1 MNSKEKTVMLL
12 ATGGHVGNIPF
23 APGTFGSLAGLPLC
37 FFLSLCGTSFVA
49 IFIIAFIV
57 LSIWVAQEA
66 EKLMEEKDPGCIV
79 IDEIAG
85 IMVTLLGLPFD
96 PFTVVAGFLI
106 FRILDIFKP
115 FPARLLER
123 TIPGGAGVVLDDIA
137 AGIWGNLILRIV
149 LTFLT

>member
-1 MNSKEKTVMLL
+1 MNSKEKTIMFL
-12 ATGGHVGNIPF
+12 ATGGFVGNIPF
-23 APGTFGSLAGLPLC
+23 APGTFGSLVGLPFC
-37 FFLSLCGTSFVA
+37 FFLSLCGISFAA
-49 IFIIAFIV
+49 IFTIAFIV
-57 LSIWVAQEA
+57 LAIWVAQET
-66 EKLMEEKDPGCIV
+66 EKLIKEKDPGCIV

-85 IMVTLLGLPFD
+85 MMVTLLGLPLD

-115 FPARLLER
+115 FPARMLER

-149 LTFLT
+149 MIF

>member
-1 MNSKEKTVMLL
+1 MNSKEKTIMFL
-12 ATGGHVGNIPF
+12 ATGGFVGNIPF
-23 APGTFGSLAGLPLC
+23 APGTFGSLVGLPFC
-37 FFLSLCGTSFVA
+37 FFLSLLSISFAA

-57 LSIWVAQEA
+57 LAIWVAQET
-66 EKLMEEKDPGCIV
+66 EKLIKEKDPGCIV

-85 IMVTLLGLPFD
+85 MMVTLLGLPLD

-115 FPARLLER
+115 FPARMLER

-149 LTFLT
+149 TIF

>member
-1 MNSKEKTVMLL
+1 MNSKEKTIMFL
-12 ATGGHVGNIPF
+12 ATGGFVGNIPF
-23 APGTFGSLAGLPLC
+23 APGTFGSLVGLPFC
-37 FFLSLCGTSFVA
+37 FFLSLLSISFAA

-57 LSIWVAQEA
+57 LAIWVAQET
-66 EKLMEEKDPGCIV
+66 EKLIKEKDPGCIV

-85 IMVTLLGLPFD
+85 MMVTLLGLPLD

-115 FPARLLER
+115 FPARMLER

-149 LTFLT
+149 MIF

>member
-1 MNSKEKTVMLL
+1 MNSKEKTIMFL
-12 ATGGHVGNIPF
+12 ATGGFVGNIPL
-23 APGTFGSLAGLPLC
+23 APGTFGSLVGLPFC
-37 FFLSLCGTSFVA
+37 FFLSLLSISFAA

-57 LSIWVAQEA
+57 LAIWVAQET
-66 EKLMEEKDPGCIV
+66 EKLIKEKDPGCIV

-85 IMVTLLGLPFD
+85 MMVTLLGLPLD

-115 FPARLLER
+115 FPARMLER

-149 LTFLT
+149 MIF

>member
-1 MNSKEKTVMLL
+1 MNSKEKTIIFF
-12 ATGGHVGNIPF
+12 ATGGTVGNIPF
-23 APGTFGSLAGLPLC
+23 APGTFGTLVGLPLC
-37 FFLSLCGTSFVA
+37 FFLSLCHISFAA

-57 LSIWVAQEA
+57 LAVWIAQEA
-66 EKLMEEKDPGCIV
+66 EKLLKKKDPGCIV

-96 PFTVVAGFLI
+96 PLTVMAGFLI

-115 FPARLLER
+115 FPARMLER

-137 AGIWGNLILRIV
+137 VGIWGNLILRIV
-149 LTFLT
+149 LIFIP

>member
-1 MNSKEKTVMLL
+1 MNSKEKTIMFL
-12 ATGGHVGNIPF
+12 ATGGFVGNIPF
-23 APGTFGSLAGLPLC
+23 APGTFGSLVGLPFC
-37 FFLSLCGTSFVA
+37 FFLSLLSISFAA
-49 IFIIAFIV
+49 IFIIAFI
-57 LSIWVAQEA
+57 LLAIWVAQET
-66 EKLMEEKDPGCIV
+66 EKLIKEKDPGCIV

-85 IMVTLLGLPFD
+85 MMVTLLGLPLD

-115 FPARLLER
+115 FPARMLER

-149 LTFLT
+149 MIF